1 LIAPLGVGDEH
12 VVVVDQLA
20 AHAQAGSL
28 LSWVAKLHIRFLQI
42 PAVHVRRADRW
53 LLEEG
58 PRVLHLR

>member
-1 LIAPLGVGDEH
+1 
-12 VVVVDQLA
+12 
-20 AHAQAGSL
+20 L